1 MSSLKKRLS
10 EDHSKPGKKELLQLL
25 SGIRTLIGDTA
36 YEQIH
41 GLLPEELED
50 KVHTRKTVQ
59 EIVEKFQEA
68 YDPAWEEGLQN
79 LSKDVTQL
87 IFGLAQLDEA
97 TFGAMNAA
105 NADFAA
111 ELGSID
117 FATLIGGPMEAAVK
131 AQTNASLSTASFI
144 KEVAFETNEEG
155 EGTKLKM
162 VDFSYTRPA
171 PSTGEGETSSGESE
185 TVQVTVPF
193 ITILSIPSL
202 RIETLDIDFNVKL
215 NSTYTRDVSSQLG
228 IDVGAKGKFGP
239 VKFDVNVSYKRSAST
254 GIKVEK
260 EYSMGVKVRAT
271 NDEMP
276 AGLEKVLGLLSA

>member
-1 MSSLKKRLS
+1 MSSLKKRLA
-10 EDHSKPGKKELLQLL
+10 EDHSKKEKNELIQLL
-25 SGIRTLIGDTA
+25 AGIRTLIGDTA

-50 KVHTRKTVQ
+50 KTHTKKTVQ
-59 EIVEKFQEA
+59 EVVGKFQQS
-68 YDPAWEEGLQN
+68 YDSSWEEGLQN
-79 LSKDVTQL
+79 LPKDAMQL
-87 IFGLAQLDEA
+87 IFGLAQLDES

-105 NADFAA
+105 GADFAA

-144 KEVAFETNEEG
+144 KEVAFEAPADGDSEAS
-155 EGTKLKM
+155 KLKM
-162 VDFSYTRPA
+162 VDFSYTKLVPG
-171 PSTGEGETSSGESE
+171 PNEGDDPIPE
-185 TVQVTVPF
+185 TVNVNVPF

-215 NSTYTRDVSSQLG
+215 NSTYTKDVSSQLG
-228 IDVGAKGKFGP
+228 IDVGANGKFGP

-276 AGLEKVLGLLSA
+276 AGLEKILGLLSA